1 MRFAQTPRFSRE
13 YDEHQEVDP
22 MPGKARRVASR
33 QAQLNRKKRQQR
45 GPSGIPAVDAT
56 VATEDQQVD
65 EETSDQASDMAEP
78 TQAVATAARS
88 TAPATGETRAARP
101 VGAGR
106 LRREQVSSANY
117 VGSELRRILIMASV
131 VLAVIII
138 LGITV

>member
-1 MRFAQTPRFSRE
+1 
-13 YDEHQEVDP
+13 

-45 GPSGIPAVDAT
+45 GPSGIPTVHAT
-56 VATEDQQVD
+56 VATEDPKSD
-65 EETSDQASDMAEP
+65 EETSSQANDTSEP
-78 TQAVATAARS
+78 TQAVATATRP
-88 TAPATGETRAARP
+88 TAPATGETRSARP

-106 LRREQVSSANY
+106 LRREQVTSVNY